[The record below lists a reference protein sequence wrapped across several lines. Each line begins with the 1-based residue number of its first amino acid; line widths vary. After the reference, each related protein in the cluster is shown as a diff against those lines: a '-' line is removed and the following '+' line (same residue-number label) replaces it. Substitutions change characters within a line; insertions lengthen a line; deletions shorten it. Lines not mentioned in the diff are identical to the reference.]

1 MCVFVNKDNNYIK
14 KRKKRLNIDIKSWYK
29 IYVYLNFDILLV
41 VYLIKEYL

>member
-1 MCVFVNKDNNYIK
+1 MCVFVDKDNNYIK